1 MKDITFLEMQV
12 VFGRSSKGSS
22 KCGYFVTDIFD
33 SARIALKG
41 MCIGIAG
48 VKVFYKNNHH
58 LSALGVAKVTTYEF
72 MCLTATSVLVDFFE
86 ISLLGCKPGSFASNS
101 GNSTSIANS
110 TNNSKTEV

>member
-1 MKDITFLEMQV
+1 MKDITFFEMQV

-48 VKVFYKNNHH
+48 VKVFYKDNHH
-58 LSALGVAKVTTYEF
+58 LSALGVIKVTTYEF

-86 ISLLGCKPGSFASNS
+86 ISLLGCKPGSFFGNSSNS
-101 GNSTSIANS
+101 TLVTDS
-110 TNNSKTEV
+110 TNNGKAEV